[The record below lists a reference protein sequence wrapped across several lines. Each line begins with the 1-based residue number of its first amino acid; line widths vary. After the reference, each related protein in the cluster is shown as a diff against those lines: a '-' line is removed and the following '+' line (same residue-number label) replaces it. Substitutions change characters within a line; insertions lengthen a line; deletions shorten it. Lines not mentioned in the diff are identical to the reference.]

1 MRDAIYAYPRLAAI
15 YDPLDP
21 DRTDLV
27 PYLEMVDE
35 FGATSVLDV
44 GCGTGTFACLLAA
57 RGVEVVAVDP
67 AAASIDVARTKSG
80 ASSVRWIY
88 GDAASLPPL
97 EVDLATMTGNVA
109 QMFVADHEW
118 SATLIG
124 IRSALRAGGRFVF
137 ETRDP
142 ARRAWLEWDA
152 ERTHTTTDIHGAGI
166 VSSWC
171 DVVDVNGP
179 LVTYRYTFAF
189 EDDGAQI
196 ESESVLRFRDR
207 DELAR
212 SLTSAGFRV
221 ADVRDAPDRPGR
233 EFVYVAEAM

>member
-1 MRDAIYAYPRLAAI
+1 VRDAIYADPRLAAI

-109 QMFVADHEW
+109 QVFVADHDW

-152 ERTHTTTDIHGAGI
+152 ERTHTTTDIDGAGI
-166 VSSWC
+166 VC
-171 DVVDVNGP
+171 HVP
-179 LVTYRYTFAF
+179 LHVRVR
-189 EDDGAQI
+189 G
-196 ESESVLRFRDR
+196 RRRPDR
-207 DELAR
+207 IGISPQVPRSRRTRSFTHQRRVPRRRRARCAR
-212 SLTSAGFRV
+212 SSG
-221 ADVRDAPDRPGR
+221 PR

>member
-1 MRDAIYAYPRLAAI
+1 
-15 YDPLDP
+15 
-21 DRTDLV
+21 
-27 PYLEMVDE
+27 
-35 FGATSVLDV
+35 
-44 GCGTGTFACLLAA
+44 
-57 RGVEVVAVDP
+57 
-67 AAASIDVARTKSG
+67 
-80 ASSVRWIY
+80 
-88 GDAASLPPL
+88 
-97 EVDLATMTGNVA
+97 
-109 QMFVADHEW
+109 
-118 SATLIG
+118 LIG